1 MEEHHVYQ
9 WIICLKYNNMKI
21 GILNNH
27 ATVLSRNGKS
37 LLKKKVYVQ
46 NTSIWENLQLCSTKE
61 EGGTGKLKRY
71 WEIKVY
77 AVPEKKSRLT
87 DFM

>member
-1 MEEHHVYQ
+1 MQQFYQGMEKVY
-9 WIICLKYNNMKI
+9 W
-21 GILNNH
+21 
-27 ATVLSRNGKS
+27 
-37 LLKKKVYVQ
+37 KKKYKDRISVLEKIY
-46 NTSIWENLQLCSTKE
+46 C
-61 EGGTGKLKRY
+61 Y